1 MKKIIAL
8 ILTIGLLLSCLP
20 FTTIAANAAVVVA
33 ENDTTTQGSYAY
45 VYLRA
50 DNFVNVGA
58 LDIEIYYDSSAMSI
72 HYTSNGT
79 LFNSA
84 SVSTNTNTSG
94 LIKISAMAVNG
105 LTSGTSNYS
114 NRMMTICFKINPDCP
129 VGDYPIVV
137 TVGDAYDNDFN
148 PATISGVNGVVTVE
162 KGSPKNFPFYT
173 SLSATSVEN
182 GDEFTVQAYHS
193 SSSSYKFAS
202 ADFNIEYDRD
212 LLKIKSIELDPALLI
227 EGAVHSINTS
237 NPGFAK
243 ISYASTNA
251 ISCRNL
257 FKVTFEVIA
266 NVDAQTSVQ
275 IIASDVYDDELT
287 SYSPATA
294 TATVSLKEKAVVP
307 DYPDFKLESEK
318 FIVGKPSDISVIL
331 EGNSKVAAAD
341 FVIDYDKDVF
351 SINSVTANS
360 EALSSGALIV
370 INNNFNDGQIRF
382 SYIMQNG
389 DFAEDTNLITISAT
403 PLISPDE
410 HYIMT
415 SSGIDV
421 CDINFNDITLD
432 YIDDSDC
439 IFLPTVIEPTCTE
452 DGYTSYDCSCGEAY
466 TAEPTPSL
474 GGHNYGDVVID
485 IEPTCTEEGSKSRH
499 CSVCDD
505 KTDITVIEANG
516 HSYSDWIIDTDPTCT
531 EEGSKYKE
539 CSVCGDVVSEVIAE
553 NGHSYSTEWT
563 IDIEPTCTEE
573 GSKSR
578 HCSVCGDKT
587 DITVIEANGHSYGDW
602 ILTKA
607 PGCIESGSAYKT
619 CSTCGDIQEALS
631 DLLLD
636 SATYPESEHNYSD
649 NINKTYNFSY
659 PDAVALKLT
668 FSSSTETES
677 NYDFIYI
684 YDAKG
689 ILQGKYSGTELSGET
704 ITLEGNSFSIKFT
717 SDGSATRYGFSFDSI
732 AAVIEDDVIKP
743 LGHNYS
749 DEWTIDIEPTCTE
762 EGSKSRHCS
771 VCDDKTDITAI
782 EATGHSYG
790 DWVVDIEPTCT
801 EPGTATKACSEC
813 GDTQFAFFEKLLDSA
828 TYPESE
834 HNYSD
839 NINEIYNFSYP
850 DAVALSITF
859 SASTMIENNYD
870 YIYIY
875 DAKGNLQGKY
885 TGTELAGETIIFEGN
900 SFSINLT
907 SDGSRTYYGFS
918 FDSIVAFGE
927 GLEIIKPKG
936 HSYGDWIIDTDPT
949 CTEEGT
955 KYKEWSVSGE
965 VVSEAIA
972 ENGHSY
978 STEWTIDIEPTC
990 TEEGSK
996 SHHCTVCGDKTDI
1009 TAIELIDHNYEATDV
1024 MAAHP
1029 HTITYTC
1036 SECGAEKTEDSVDSS
1051 CIECMHI
1058 VGSENTRIDYENHLI
1073 FTSVQTCTDITEII
1087 GVSETA
1093 KAIPTASHIFGN
1105 YEFLG
1110 TGTIISVYDNDVHI
1124 GDYTLIVSGDV
1135 NGDSV
1140 CDVLDCAQVALVA
1153 NGHKTLDYYYEW
1165 AADVCYDEVI
1175 DINDYQEI
1183 VNITLAS

>member
-1 MKKIIAL
+1 MKKKIIAL
-8 ILTIGLLLSCLP
+8 ILTIGLLLSYLP
-20 FTTIAANAAVVVA
+20 ITTIAADAAVVVA

-58 LDIEIYYDSSAMSI
+58 LDIEIYYDNSAMSV
-72 HYTSNGT
+72 HYTSNESF
-79 LFNSA
+79 FNSA

-105 LTSGTSNYS
+105 LTSGTSTYS
-114 NRMMTICFKINPDCP
+114 NRLMTICFKINPDCP
-129 VGDYPIVV
+129 AGDYPIVV
-137 TVGDAYDNDFN
+137 AVGDAYDNDLN
-148 PATISGVNGVVTVE
+148 PTSISGVNGVVTVE
-162 KGSPKNFPFYT
+162 KGSPKDFPFYT

-227 EGAVHSINTS
+227 EGAVHSTSTS

-251 ISCRNL
+251 ISCYNL

-266 NVDAQTSVQ
+266 NTEAQTD
-275 IIASDVYDDELT
+275 ITLTASDVYDDELT
-287 SYSPATA
+287 AYSPATA
-294 TATVSLKEKAVVP
+294 TATVAVKEKAIVP

-318 FIVGKPSDISVIL
+318 FIVGKPSDISVVL

-410 HYIMT
+410 HYTMT

-421 CDINFNDITLD
+421 CDINFNDVTLD
-432 YIDDSDC
+432 YIVDSDC
-439 IFLPTVIEPTCTE
+439 IFLPTVIDPTCTE

-474 GGHNYGDVVID
+474 GGHDYGDFVID

-539 CSVCGDVVSEVIAE
+539 CSVCGDIVSEV
-553 NGHSYSTEWT
+553 
-563 IDIEPTCTEE
+563 
-573 GSKSR
+573 
-578 HCSVCGDKT
+578 
-587 DITVIEANGHSYGDW
+587 
-602 ILTKA
+602 
-607 PGCIESGSAYKT
+607 
-619 CSTCGDIQEALS
+619 
-631 DLLLD
+631 
-636 SATYPESEHNYSD
+636 
-649 NINKTYNFSY
+649 
-659 PDAVALKLT
+659 
-668 FSSSTETES
+668 
-677 NYDFIYI
+677 
-684 YDAKG
+684 
-689 ILQGKYSGTELSGET
+689 
-704 ITLEGNSFSIKFT
+704 
-717 SDGSATRYGFSFDSI
+717 
-732 AAVIEDDVIKP
+732 
-743 LGHNYS
+743 
-749 DEWTIDIEPTCTE
+749 
-762 EGSKSRHCS
+762 
-771 VCDDKTDITAI
+771 
-782 EATGHSYG
+782 
-790 DWVVDIEPTCT
+790 
-801 EPGTATKACSEC
+801 
-813 GDTQFAFFEKLLDSA
+813 
-828 TYPESE
+828 
-834 HNYSD
+834 
-839 NINEIYNFSYP
+839 
-850 DAVALSITF
+850 
-859 SASTMIENNYD
+859 
-870 YIYIY
+870 
-875 DAKGNLQGKY
+875 
-885 TGTELAGETIIFEGN
+885 
-900 SFSINLT
+900 
-907 SDGSRTYYGFS
+907 
-918 FDSIVAFGE
+918 
-927 GLEIIKPKG
+927 
-936 HSYGDWIIDTDPT
+936 
-949 CTEEGT
+949 
-955 KYKEWSVSGE
+955 
-965 VVSEAIA
+965 IA

-1009 TAIELIDHNYEATDV
+1009 TAIEANGHSYGDWIIDTDPTCTEEGSKYKECSVCGDVVSEVIAENGHSYSTEWTIDIEPTCTEEGSKSHHCTVCGDKADITVIEANGHSYGNWIVDIKPICTESGSAHKVCSKCNDTQDAVSELHLDSATYPESEHDYGGNTSKTYNFSYPDAVALKLTFSSSTKTEANRDIIYIYDSNGNLHGKYSGTELAGTTITLEGNSFSINLISDIGLEYYGFSFDSIVAVIEDDVIKPLGHKYSDEWTIDIEPTCTEEGSKSHHCTVCGDKTDITSIEVIDHNYEATDV

-1036 SECGAEKTEDSVDSS
+1036 SDCGTEKAEDSIDSS

-1058 VGSENTRIDYENHLI
+1058 VGLENTRVDYENHLI
-1073 FTSVQTCTDITEII
+1073 FTTIRESSNITEII

-1093 KAIPTASHIFGN
+1093 KVIPIASHIFGN

-1140 CDVLDCAQVALVA
+1140 CDVLDCAQVALVT
-1153 NGHKTLDYYYEW
+1153 NNHKTLDDVYAL
-1165 AADVCYDEVI
+1165 AADVNMDEVI
-1175 DINDYQEI
+1175 DIFDYQEI